1 MYKNQ
6 VRDCIALGEY
16 KCHNW
21 LIRKGLYGPRGY
33 VLLTDAE
40 KNRIIGSHGNEDADW
55 LVEHHIKMHGGCT
68 YVGNLGL
75 KLGTWIGFD
84 TSHYYSGQSVKNKAF
99 VQKECLQIIDQLNTK
114 KRPTDSSKANGQ
126 IEHPH

>member
-16 KCHNW
+16 KGHNW

-40 KNRIIGSHGNEDADW
+40 KNSIIGSHGNEEADW
-55 LVEHHIKMHGGCT
+55 LVENHIKMHGGCT
-68 YVGNLGL
+68 YVGDLGL
-75 KLGTWIGFD
+75 QLGTWIGFD

-99 VQKECLQIIDQLNTK
+99 VKNECLRIIDQLNTK
-114 KRPTDSSKANGQ
+114 KGPLAN
-126 IEHPH
+126 

>member
-16 KCHNW
+16 KGHNW

-33 VLLTDAE
+33 VLLTE
-40 KNRIIGSHGNEDADW
+40 EEEHRIIGIHCYEDADW
-55 LVEHHIKMHGGCT
+55 LVENHLKMHGGCT
-68 YVGNLGL
+68 YVGDLGL

-99 VQKECLQIIDQLNTK
+99 IQNECLRIIDQLLDTK
-114 KRPTDSSKANGQ
+114 KGPLAN
-126 IEHPH
+126 

>member
-16 KCHNW
+16 KDHNW
-21 LIRKGLYGPRGY
+21 LIRKGLYGPLGY
-33 VLLTDAE
+33 VLLTEEE
-40 KNRIIGSHGNEDADW
+40 KNRIIGPTNRKDSDW
-55 LVEHHIKMHGGCT
+55 LVECHLKMHGGCT
-68 YVGNLGL
+68 YVGDLGL

-99 VQKECLQIIDQLNTK
+99 VKNECLRIIDQLLDTK
-114 KRPTDSSKANGQ
+114 KGPLAN
-126 IEHPH
+126 

>member
-16 KCHNW
+16 KGHNW

-40 KNRIIGSHGNEDADW
+40 KNCIIGSHSNEEADW

-68 YVGNLGL
+68 YVGDLGL

-84 TSHYYSGQSVKNKAF
+84 TSHYYSGQTVKNKAF
-99 VQKECLQIIDQLNTK
+99 VQNECLRIIDQLLDTK
-114 KRPTDSSKANGQ
+114 KGPLAN
-126 IEHPH
+126 